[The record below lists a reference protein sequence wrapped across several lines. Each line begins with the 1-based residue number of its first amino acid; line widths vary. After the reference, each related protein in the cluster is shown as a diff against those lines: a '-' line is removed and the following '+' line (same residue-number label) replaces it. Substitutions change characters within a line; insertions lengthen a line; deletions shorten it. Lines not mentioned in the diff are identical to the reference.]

1 MSTADRPDV
10 INRKQ
15 TDHTTR
21 GYTPLQTLFLR
32 RLQGLI
38 EKRRLHVGTLPP
50 SDWRIRL
57 IDKALYSTY
66 SDCLQVGLS
75 DEAQTLIRQARQAAN
90 S

>member
-1 MSTADRPDV
+1 MSASDRPDV
-10 INRKQ
+10 INRKPA
-15 TDHTTR
+15 DPTTR

-66 SDCLQVGLS
+66 LDCLEVGLS
-75 DEAQTLIRQARQAAN
+75 EEAQTLTRQARQAAN